1 MATEVKN
8 KMLANWEPELIHSA
22 VETDLLYIALFSME
36 GELLFANQP
45 MSNMLSLPREQ
56 RLINPT
62 FEKLRSLP
70 EKENSLIFEGHLTI
84 GDYSNLNTSL
94 QAHVYRKDNQLL
106 IMAREDSGG
115 LQEQNTKLQQL
126 NREINNLQRQLIREK
141 RNLEDT
147 LNQLDEANR
156 DLKKINRQKDK
167 FFSIIAHDLR
177 SPFSSILGFTEI
189 LREDI
194 NDLSREQIATYADHI
209 YKSSFNTFNLLV
221 NLLEW
226 ASLQRDAT
234 RFNPEKISFNQLF
247 EEVLSLMKEQAA
259 QKNITIRTKL
269 PGNIEW
275 VADKNMVTSILRNII
290 SNALKFTPRE
300 GEVEIA
306 VTRKK
311 NQLEF
316 SVSDTGTGMTKEVS
330 NRLFSGDFNESGFGT
345 ENEKGSGLGLSLCKE
360 FVEMHGGE
368 IGVESELN
376 KGTTIRFT
384 LPSNPTLRQ

>member
-1 MATEVKN
+1 MATDVKN

-45 MSNMLSLPREQ
+45 MSNMLSRPREQ
-56 RLINPT
+56 RFINPT
-62 FEKLRSLP
+62 IEKLRSLP

-189 LREDI
+189 LRENI
-194 NDLSREQIATYADHI
+194 YDLSREQIATYTDHI
-209 YKSSFNTFNLLV
+209 YESSFNTFNLLV

-311 NQLEF
+311 NQLEI

-330 NRLFSGDFNESGFGT
+330 NRLFSGDFNESGIGT

-384 LPSNPTLRQ
+384 LPSNPANQQ